1 MLTEFGD
8 TVTLIAIVGLAM
20 FSAGGIVFALIYP
33 RLAAEKQTERR
44 FDAVTDRTAAISA
57 GRSVA
62 EAGSRKKNIAESLKE
77 LELKQK
83 AKAKRSSSPPLSI
96 RLEQSGLGWSK
107 RTFYMFSVGCGVGFL
122 VLGFF
127 ITSSLYLRIAFAF
140 VGLLGAPRFFLD
152 FMRGRRQKK
161 FLEELPNAIDVIVR
175 GIKSGLPLGDCLR
188 IIATEAQEP
197 LRSEFRSI
205 IEAQVAGVTLP
216 DACAKL
222 YERMPVTEA
231 NFFAI
236 VIGIQSKAGGNL
248 SEALGNL
255 SKVLRERKKMK
266 AKIVA
271 MSQEAKAS
279 AAIIGSLPFIVG
291 GLVYLTTPSY
301 IALLFT
307 TQPGNIILAA
317 GGCWML
323 VGILM
328 MKKMISFDF

>member
-1 MLTEFGD
+1 MEIGD
-8 TVTLIAIVGLAM
+8 IATLIALVGLAM
-20 FSAGGIVFALIYP
+20 FSAGGLAFALLYP
-33 RLAAEKQTERR
+33 KLAAEKQTERR
-44 FDAVTDRTAAISA
+44 FDAVTERTAAIST

-62 EAGSRKKNIAESLKE
+62 ESSSRKKSIAESLKE
-77 LELKQK
+77 LEQKQK

-96 RLEQSGLGWSK
+96 RIEQAGLTWTK
-107 RTFYMFSVGCGVGFL
+107 QTFYLFSVGCCVGFL
-122 VLGFF
+122 VLGFVITKNPFVTAAFGF
-127 ITSSLYLRIAFAF
+127 I
-140 VGLLGAPRFFLD
+140 GLLGAPRFVLD
-152 FMRGRRQKK
+152 FMRKRRQKL
-161 FLEELPNAIDVIVR
+161 FLAELPNAIDVIVR
-175 GIKSGLPLGDCLR
+175 GVKSGLPLGDCLR
-188 IIATEAQEP
+188 IIATESQDP
-197 LRSEFRSI
+197 LKTEFRAI
-205 IEAQVAGVTLP
+205 IEAQVAGINLA

-222 YERMPVTEA
+222 YDRMPVTEA

-255 SKVLRERKKMK
+255 SKVLRERKKMS

-301 IALLFT
+301 IMLLFT
-307 TQPGNIILAA
+307 TTPGNIILAA
-317 GGCWML
+317 GGTWMM